1 MAQMGSVFAQS
12 MGILG
17 MTENMHRFHQ
27 PFLNMNLNMQ
37 PRKIPGQPQ
46 YQQQNNAPFK
56 PEYGNLSSNMSPD
69 NNSENNNFY
78 AHLP

>member
-37 PRKIPGQPQ
+37 PRHIPGQPQ
-46 YQQQNNAPFK
+46 HQQQNNAPF
-56 PEYGNLSSNMSPD
+56 
-69 NNSENNNFY
+69 
-78 AHLP
+78 